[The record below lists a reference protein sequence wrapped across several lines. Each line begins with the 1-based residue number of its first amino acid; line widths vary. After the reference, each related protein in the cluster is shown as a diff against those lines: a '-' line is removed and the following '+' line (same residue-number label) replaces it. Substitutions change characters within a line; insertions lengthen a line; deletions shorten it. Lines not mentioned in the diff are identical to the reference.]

1 MAMHISVYLA
11 VLAGGKASRMRGI
24 YKPLL
29 KICGKTLIEIIIG
42 NIGDIAE
49 KIYIVV
55 HTLEQLKLLSPLKD
69 KLKFEVLIDLHK
81 ERSPVTGM
89 YTASK
94 HISSGIIMFSPADTP
109 FLTYH
114 AYVKLLKYLEKYD
127 GAVPVWPNGYIE
139 PLVSV
144 YNSCMLKEALEKA
157 LREGN
162 FRARAPL
169 DYLNVIKVPVNE
181 VFKEPKIETF
191 NINTFEEYRVAEE
204 ICNKML

>member
-1 MAMHISVYLA
+1 MAVYNSIYLA
-11 VLAGGKASRMRGI
+11 VLAGGKASRMRGV

-29 KICGKTLIEIIIG
+29 KICGKTLIEIIVG
-42 NIGDIAE
+42 NIGIIAE
-49 KIYIVV
+49 KIYVVV
-55 HTLEQLKLLSPLKD
+55 HSLEQLKLLSPLKD
-69 KLKFEVLIDLHK
+69 KLKFEILIDFHK

-89 YTASK
+89 YTASR
-94 HISSGIIMFSPADTP
+94 HISSGIIMFAPVDTP

-114 AYVKLLKYLEKYD
+114 AYVKLLGYLEQHD

-144 YNSCMLKEALEKA
+144 YNSQVLEKALEKA

-162 FRARAPL
+162 FCARAPL
-169 DYLNVIKVPVNE
+169 DYLDVVKVPVNE
-181 VFKEPKIETF
+181 VFIEPKLETF
-191 NINTFEEYRVAEE
+191 NINTFEEYRKAEE